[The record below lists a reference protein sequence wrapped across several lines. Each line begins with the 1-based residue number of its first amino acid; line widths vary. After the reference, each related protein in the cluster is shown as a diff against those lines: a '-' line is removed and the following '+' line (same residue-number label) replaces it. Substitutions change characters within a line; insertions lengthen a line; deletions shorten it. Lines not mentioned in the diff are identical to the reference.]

1 MKKRKI
7 LMAVL
12 ALVLFVSAAMLL
24 RSAADYKKGEEI
36 YAEAQQLVELP
47 ELSRRPRQPPHRR
60 NRSRCIS
67 IPMPTPYGP
76 WTSPPCGR

>member
-47 ELSRRPRQPPHRR
+47 ELPAFQPAPAV
-60 NRSRCIS
+60 
-67 IPMPTPYGP
+67 PQPAEPA
-76 WTSPPCGR
+76 PPAASAPEEPEPGYIDP